1 MRIYSQNQKDK
12 GYFQI
17 QFLTKEINKNRD
29 YIHKSPNG
37 INSSYANPR
46 KLGNMSVG
54 WRWQRWLLSL
64 NFDNFVV
71 AWNF

>member
-37 INSSYANPR
+37 INSS
-46 KLGNMSVG
+46 
-54 WRWQRWLLSL
+54 
-64 NFDNFVV
+64 
-71 AWNF
+71 